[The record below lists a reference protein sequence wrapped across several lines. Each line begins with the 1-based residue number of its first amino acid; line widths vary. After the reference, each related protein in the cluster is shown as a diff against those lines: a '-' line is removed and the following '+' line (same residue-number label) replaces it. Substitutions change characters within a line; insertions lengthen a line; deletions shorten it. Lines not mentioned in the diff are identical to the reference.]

1 MTETPTTPATG
12 KERRR
17 HFRVPVPENSQ
28 LRVRVWRL
36 APGVPLATRPMP
48 SQLLPVDVRQL
59 SAEGMTLSVRGG
71 RDGQPTRVSATDRLR
86 VEVQY
91 ADRTALVEARLR
103 EPADRPTTDAPFPA
117 GLRLHGR
124 PTDHTHREA
133 MATVA
138 TIVAHLQ
145 REALRARRTAA

>member
-1 MTETPTTPATG
+1 MTPNATPAARV
-12 KERRR
+12 ERRR
-17 HFRVPVPENSQ
+17 HFRVTVPDGSP

-36 APGVPLATRPMP
+36 APGVPLAVRPMP

-59 SAEGMTLSVRGG
+59 SAEGLSITLRGKDG
-71 RDGQPTRVSATDRLR
+71 RPAPVTPTDRLR

-103 EPADRPTTDAPFPA
+103 APADRPADDSPFPA

-124 PTDHTHREA
+124 PTDHAHREA
-133 MATVA
+133 LMTLA
-138 TIVAHLQ
+138 TIVGHLQ
-145 REALRARRTAA
+145 RESLRARRAAA

>member
-1 MTETPTTPATG
+1 MTPNPTPARV
-12 KERRR
+12 ERRR
-17 HFRVPVPENSQ
+17 HFRVTVADGSQ

-36 APGVPLATRPMP
+36 APGVPLAARPMP
-48 SQLLPVDVRQL
+48 SQLLPVDVRQV
-59 SAEGMTLSVRGG
+59 SAEGMSITLRGK
-71 RDGQPTRVSATDRLR
+71 DGQPPTVTATDRLR

-133 MATVA
+133 LATLA
-138 TIVAHLQ
+138 TIVGHLQ
-145 REALRARRTAA
+145 RESLRARRTAA

>member
-1 MTETPTTPATG
+1 MTPNPATPAAG

-59 SAEGMTLSVRGG
+59 SAEGLSISLRGK
-71 RDGQPTRVSATDRLR
+71 DGQPTPVTATDRLR

-103 EPADRPTTDAPFPA
+103 EPADRPAGDAPLPA

-133 MATVA
+133 MATIA

-145 REALRARRTAA
+145 REALRARRAAA

>member
-1 MTETPTTPATG
+1 MTPNTPTSAG

-36 APGVPLATRPMP
+36 APGVPLTTRPMP

-59 SAEGMTLSVRGG
+59 SAEGLSITLRGKDG
-71 RDGQPTRVSATDRLR
+71 RPAPVTPTDRLR

-103 EPADRPTTDAPFPA
+103 APADRPTDETPFPA

-133 MATVA
+133 LATLA
-138 TIVAHLQ
+138 AIVAHLQ